1 MAYDKLERIMSL
13 LEEISEIYPDMEKV
27 IINDSEAPD
36 YIIMTTNSFLQE
48 MSDAFGIS
56 EDFEN
61 VTIEDEYPDMPRK
74 KKKIKLQ

>member
-61 VTIEDEYPDMPRK
+61 VVIEDEYPDMPRK